1 MNAKDIF
8 YIGDKKKFIK
18 NINIHKRFI
27 FTLKNIKSYSK
38 DISMSH
44 KNI

>member
-18 NINIHKRFI
+18 NINIQKRFI
-27 FTLKNIKSYSK
+27 FTLKI
-38 DISMSH
+38 
-44 KNI
+44 